1 MFGERLVS
9 LGRHSSSI
17 ATHLTHTMIAAQ
29 LTHAPSTLFGLGQF
43 DGAQPL
49 ALCWDDLLL
58 HRDYLI
64 RFAKRKLQDPALA
77 EDLVHDV
84 FEAVITGRASFCGR
98 SALRS
103 WLTAVLKNKIV
114 DVIRQ
119 RVRYDSLDSAGVD
132 DEVAEMSSD
141 WAGPDTLAEQRQ
153 RLEHT
158 LQRIDVLPQGL
169 RDVMQFRVLQDESSE
184 EVCERLNIT
193 ESSLFVRLHRA
204 RKQLLC

>member
-1 MFGERLVS
+1 M
-9 LGRHSSSI
+9 I
-17 ATHLTHTMIAAQ
+17 TAHLTPT
-29 LTHAPSTLFGLGQF
+29 PSALFGLMPM
-43 DGAQPL
+43 DGTPPL
-49 ALCWDDLLL
+49 VLCWDDLLG

-84 FEAVITGRASFCGR
+84 FEAVMTGRASFAGR

-132 DEVAEMSSD
+132 DEMMEVSSD
-141 WAGPDTLAEQRQ
+141 WAGHDALAEQRQ
-153 RLEHT
+153 RLQHT
-158 LQRIDVLPQGL
+158 LDRIDVLPQGL

-184 EVCERLNIT
+184 EVCARLNIT